1 MIHRVEELVFVD
13 ESSDDEIKQAKE
25 EHKPGTREDAVHDAN
40 DEDEYGLRKV
50 EAITEYWR
58 LDQFCVICIF
68 SQQLPERLFDNY
80 VGLIPRG
87 VFAPVR

>member
-1 MIHRVEELVFVD
+1 MLAVIPRVEVLVFVD
-13 ESSDDEIKQAKE
+13 ECSDDEIKQAKE

-50 EAITEYWR
+50 EAITKYRR

-68 SQQLPERLFDNY
+68 GQ
-80 VGLIPRG
+80 
-87 VFAPVR
+87 